1 MVKLFHTSWLK
12 NKEYLHWDDDFG
24 YWVVNDDAPE
34 EVKEENRLYWEQMEY
49 YRKREAETGA
59 TII

>member
-1 MVKLFHTSWLK
+1 MVKLHYTSWLK
-12 NKEYLHWDDDFG
+12 KKEYIHWDNDFG

-49 YRKREAETGA
+49 YRKREEETGA
-59 TII
+59 NII